1 MIRRP
6 PVSTRTDTLF
16 PYTTLFRSPELLEYN
31 GGSIDRYVTQTFDVE
46 YGTTEYGAE
55 AYEAYLRERYV
66 ALGATPEQIERIVP
80 RNVERYLADPYP
92 FDVSHTGI
100 WEPDADGNFHRADNI
115 CLNGSL
121 ASVENYIDG
130 SCVVSA
136 NNMAVAVTEA
146 KRRSGHGWA
155 PSASAT
161 VYLSGSSRAYLRY
174 EIGRAHV

>member
-1 MIRRP
+1 MLCYFIF
-6 PVSTRTDTLF
+6 VFFFKQKT
-16 PYTTLFRSPELLEYN
+16 
-31 GGSIDRYVTQTFDVE
+31 
-46 YGTTEYGAE
+46 
-55 AYEAYLRERYV
+55 AYEM
-66 ALGATPEQIERIVP
+66 RIS
-80 RNVERYLADPYP
+80 DWSS
-92 FDVSHTGI
+92 DVCSSDLTGI

-174 EIGRAHV
+174 AQAYRFPSMFEITVGFSASLNPLPDLDRKSTRLNSSHQCTHRLP

>member
-1 MIRRP
+1 MRISDWSSD
-6 PVSTRTDTLF
+6 VCSADL
-16 PYTTLFRSPELLEYN
+16 
-31 GGSIDRYVTQTFDVE
+31 QTFDVE

-121 ASVENYIDG
+121 ASVANYIAG
-130 SCVVSA
+130 RCVVS
-136 NNMAVAVTEA
+136 TEV
-146 KRRSGHGWA
+146 RRSGQEC
-155 PSASAT
+155 
-161 VYLSGSSRAYLRY
+161 GS
-174 EIGRAHV
+174 